1 LRVLLSD
8 GPLYLIDAHSLIYQ
22 VFHALPAMSGPK
34 GQPTNAV
41 YGFVGDMLRLRSKN
55 PDYLI
60 CVFDPH
66 GPTFR
71 DELFAEYKAQRD
83 PMPDELRAQIPVI
96 MKALEALRIPIV
108 QVAGYEADDA
118 LATIARQA
126 AARGIDVFVCTSDK
140 DCRQLLNDKIKMFN
154 LRKEIVLDEAVLLA
168 DWGIKP
174 DQVVDL
180 LAMTGDTVDNVPG
193 IPGVGVKT
201 AAKLLQEHGTIE
213 GIYAAL
219 PTMKKGKLKES
230 LEAHRDKL
238 AHSRKLVKLVDD
250 MPMTIDWEGW
260 KLQEWDGPAFLAF
273 CEECGFRKFAADVR
287 KLENERQ
294 QHSLFDQPAAA
305 PKKEWDGK
313 YLLID
318 TPAKFVDLLQQL
330 RQQKRFAVDLETTN
344 LNPLQADVVG
354 YAICWQPGTAYYL
367 AVRGPAGSRLLDPDE
382 VLKKLKPLFE
392 AEDVAK
398 INQNIKYDMLVLKRA
413 GVEVKGV
420 AGDSMVA
427 DYLLHAGERTHNM
440 DDMSV
445 RYLGHEPIHI
455 EELIGKGK
463 NQKRMDEVDPAQV
476 CEYAAEDADVAYRLC
491 EYLEPQLEEQ
501 GQTPLYRD
509 LEIPLIEVL
518 TEMEWQGIKLDVALL
533 KEISVDFAKQIDQL
547 EKEIHQVAG
556 RPFNIDSPK
565 QLRQILF
572 DELKLPSKR
581 ETAVSGE
588 KSTGQDVLEEL
599 AAEGHELPRKI
610 ISYRQLAKLK
620 GTYVDALPEMVN
632 PTTGRLHCSFN
643 QTVAATGR
651 LSASDPNLQNIPMR
665 TEQGR
670 QIRRAFIAEEGWTLL
685 TVDYSQIEL
694 RVLAHIAGDSAL
706 KQAFAEDKDIHSV
719 VAAQIFKVPEADV
732 TSDQRRVA
740 KTVNFGVF
748 YGLSAFGLAAR
759 LGISKDEAG
768 AFIDAYYE
776 RYPGVAEFQQKTLDA
791 TRQNGYVTTILGRRR
806 RIQGIRERSSHRQRN
821 QPEREALNTVIQG
834 SAADLMKRAMLLVHR
849 RLRRESF
856 PARMLLQIHDELVF
870 EVRPESAA
878 ALASLVEAEM
888 TGALTLDVPLKVDL
902 ATGPNWLD
910 VEPIAGKA

>member
-1 LRVLLSD
+1 
-8 GPLYLIDAHSLIYQ
+8 LYLIDAHSLIYQ
-22 VFHALPAMSGPK
+22 VFHALPAMAGPK

-41 YGFVGDMLRLRSKN
+41 YGFVGDMLRLRNKN

-60 CVFDPH
+60 CVFDPP
-66 GPTFR
+66 GGTFR
-71 DELFAEYKAQRD
+71 DKLYAEYKAHRE
-83 PMPDELRAQIPVI
+83 PMPNDLVQQIPII

-108 QVAGYEADDA
+108 QVPGFEADDA

-126 AARGIDVFVCTSDK
+126 AARGIEVFVCTSDK

-154 LRKEIVLDEAVLLA
+154 VRKETVLDEAALLA

-174 DQVVDL
+174 NQVVDL
-180 LAMTGDTVDNVPG
+180 LAMTGDSVDNVPG
-193 IPGVGVKT
+193 IPGIGIKT
-201 AAKLLQEHGTIE
+201 AAKLLQEHGSIE

-219 PTMKKGKLKES
+219 PTMKKSKVKES
-230 LEAHRDKL
+230 LEQNRDKL
-238 AHSRKLVKLVDD
+238 ADSRTLVKLVDD
-250 MPMTIDWEGW
+250 MPMAIDWEGW
-260 KLQEWDGPAFLAF
+260 KLQEIDGPAFLAL
-273 CEECGFRKFAADVR
+273 CEECGFRRFAAEVR

-294 QHSLFDQPAAA
+294 QHSLFDQPTA
-305 PKKEWDGK
+305 PKKEWDAQ
-313 YLLID
+313 YHLID
-318 TPAKFVDLLQQL
+318 TPAKFVEFLKEL
-330 RQQKRFAVDLETTN
+330 RQQKRFAVDLETTS
-344 LNPLQADVVG
+344 LNPLQADIVG

-382 VLKKLKPLFE
+382 VLKKLKPLLE
-392 AEDVAK
+392 AEDVTK
-398 INQNIKYDMLVLKRA
+398 INQNIKYDMLVMRRA
-413 GVEVKGV
+413 GIALKGV
-420 AGDSMVA
+420 VGDSMVA

-476 CEYAAEDADVAYRLC
+476 AQYAAEDADVAYRLC
-491 EYLEPQLEEQ
+491 DLLEPQLAEQ
-501 GQTPLYRD
+501 GQAELYRD

-518 TEMEWQGIKLDVALL
+518 VELEWNGIKLDTALL
-533 KEISVDFAKQIDQL
+533 QEISVDFAKQIDQL
-547 EKEIHQVAG
+547 EKEIHQLAG
-556 RPFNIDSPK
+556 HPFNVDSPK
-565 QLRQILF
+565 QLRQVLF
-572 DELKLPSKR
+572 EELKLPSKR

-610 ISYRQLAKLK
+610 IAYRQLAKLK
-620 GTYVDALPEMVN
+620 GTYVDALPALVE
-632 PTTGRLHCSFN
+632 PSTGRLHCSFN

-651 LSASDPNLQNIPMR
+651 LSSSDPNLQNIPMR

-670 QIRRAFIAEEGWTLL
+670 QIRRAFIAEEGWSLL
-685 TVDYSQIEL
+685 TADYSQIEL
-694 RVLAHIAGDSAL
+694 RVLAHCADDATL
-706 KQAFAEDKDIHSV
+706 KQAFREDRDIHAV
-719 VAAQIFKVPEADV
+719 VAAQIFGVTEAEV
-732 TSDQRRVA
+732 TQEQRRVA

-748 YGLSAFGLAAR
+748 YGLSAFGLAQR
-759 LGISKDEAG
+759 LGITKEEAG

-821 QPEREALNTVIQG
+821 QPEREALNTIIQG

-870 EVRPESAA
+870 EVRPDAA
-878 ALASLVEAEM
+878 PALAALVEAEM
-888 TGALTLDVPLKVDL
+888 TGALQLDVPLKVDL
-902 ATGPNWLD
+902 GLGSNWLE
-910 VEPIAGKA
+910 VESIRGKA